1 MLPGVFYRDKPCM
14 WCIKKENILKD
25 IGQLEDDTPKHQ
37 ENSKVSVKNV
47 QKKIKKHGT

>member
-1 MLPGVFYRDKPCM
+1 M

-25 IGQLEDDTPKHQ
+25 IRQLEDDTPKHQ

-47 QKKIKKHGT
+47 QKKNKKAWHVDVARNRCSK